1 MSVKTLCSVPIWKGN
16 RIIDMEHVAGLKA
29 AIKDVRHLD
38 SGFRLLKYVEED
50 AEGRSVEQR
59 YIVDGQHRLAVLRA
73 YFEEN
78 LCVQDFMVTAIE
90 AVVGSEIEAIAYFN
104 RINNVKPIHYKEDPV
119 LIVNRYIAGL
129 QAATLAMQGG
139 RRRVQLIKST
149 GTHRP
154 YLSVDRLREEL
165 LKVVDRLPEVDE
177 FVSGAVAANGR
188 LLRDLELGL
197 AAGGLKETKMAERC
211 VELGFALAFDV
222 RLRWISGA

>member
-1 MSVKTLCSVPIWKGN
+1 MG
-16 RIIDMEHVAGLKA
+16 HVAALKA

-50 AEGRSVEQR
+50 AEGRSIEQR

-78 LCVQDFMVTAIE
+78 LCVEDFMVTATE
-90 AVVGSEIEAIAYFN
+90 AVVGSETEAIAYFN

-129 QAATLAMQGG
+129 QMAFPG
-139 RRRVQLIKST
+139 RKRVQLIKST

-165 LKVVDRLPEVDE
+165 LRVVDRLPDVDS
-177 FVSGAVAANGR
+177 FVSGAVATNGR
-188 LLRDLELGL
+188 MLRDLEIGL
-197 AAGGLKETKMAERC
+197 AAGISKEVKMAERC
-211 VELGFALAFDV
+211 IELGFALAFD
-222 RLRWISGA
+222 LRWINS